1 MNRKQHGFTLIEIIV
16 SLILVGIIT
25 VFAGMGLV
33 QTVESYIFSRD
44 TVTLTEKAQLAMTRV
59 ALELN
64 YLESISSADSNLLQY
79 TSAFEDGIQEYQLVH
94 SNNTVMLKNGQV
106 DHLLID
112 GLGTYASTQ
121 KFLSYKKDDESV
133 WSAGESIN
141 DLAFIE
147 INLILERPGGSEV
160 EYNSLIDVRNNKR
173 ANAVLPNI

>member
-1 MNRKQHGFTLIEIIV
+1 MSRKQHGFTLIEIIV

-64 YLESISSADSNLLQY
+64 YLDSISRAEPDLLHY
-79 TSAFEDGIQEYQLVH
+79 TSGFENNALEYQLKRSGNKVF
-94 SNNTVMLKNGQV
+94 LKDGQV

-112 GLGTYASTQ
+112 GLGSYASAQ
-121 KFLSYKKDDESV
+121 KFLRYKKDDESAWV
-133 WSAGESIN
+133 ASEPIS

-147 INLILERPGGSEV
+147 INLFLQRPGGSVV
-160 EYNSLIDVRNNKR
+160 EYTSLIDVRNNKR
-173 ANAVLPNI
+173 ANAVLPNL